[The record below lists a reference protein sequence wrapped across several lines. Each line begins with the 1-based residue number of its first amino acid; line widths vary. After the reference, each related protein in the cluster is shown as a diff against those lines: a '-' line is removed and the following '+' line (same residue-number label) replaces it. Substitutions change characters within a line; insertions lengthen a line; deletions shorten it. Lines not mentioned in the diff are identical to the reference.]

1 MSVSVFMKVALV
13 VAFFASLVQLVLGA
27 PAPSAASLEKRDV
40 FVPPVLYPH
49 AGTVW
54 TKGQRHNVTWDTS
67 NAPVNITNKVGTIL
81 LRKGDLTTPLVLASG
96 FDILLGRIE
105 VTVPWVLPDSDYS
118 VVLFGD
124 SGNFSPQFT
133 INGPTVF

>member
-1 MSVSVFMKVALV
+1 MFMKVALTI
-13 VAFFASLVQLVLGA
+13 AFLASWVQLVLGA
-27 PAPSAASLEKRDV
+27 PVASIASLEKRDV

-67 NAPVNITNKVGTIL
+67 SAPVNITNKEGTIL
-81 LRKGDLTTPLVLASG
+81 LRKGDLTTPLILATG

-105 VTVPWVLPDSDYS
+105 VTVPWVISDTDYS

-124 SGNFSPQFT
+124 SGNFSPQFQ
-133 INGPTVF
+133 IIGSEL

>member
-1 MSVSVFMKVALV
+1 MFVKAALALV
-13 VAFFASLVQLVLGA
+13 LLASWVQLALGA
-27 PAPSAASLEKRDV
+27 PTALLAGLEKRDV

-67 NAPVNITNKVGTIL
+67 SAPVNITNKVGTIL
-81 LRKGDLTTPLVLASG
+81 LRKGDLATPLVLASG

-105 VTVPWVLPDSDYS
+105 VTVPWVIPDSDYS

-124 SGNFSPQFT
+124 SGNFSPEFT
-133 INGPTVF
+133 INGPAVF